1 MFLKWFSRIF
11 HQKVFNKRIHQ
22 MVKNALHKFFR
33 MIFMRSQKLTSNN
46 FDDLTWQKKMERW
59 KNWVQPTRKGKCAV
73 VPLSSSF
80 SCFINKI
87 ASVQNKFLRWT
98 LKYINFFL
106 PHFFFFFLFRSLS
119 SAGCISVRESL
130 SFQNNYFV
138 EEAKIIIKLLQ
149 TQKINDLV
157 KCKVFPSNKVVS
169 LNAMFFDT
177 QRNFFFST
185 LALFEWLN
193 WWRKNVLSCRQDS
206 RFRRLPFF
214 CQSCIQCWKKKDWRQ
229 KLFLCFL

>member
-46 FDDLTWQKKMERW
+46 FDDLTWQKKW
-59 KNWVQPTRKGKCAV
+59 DDKKNWVQPTRKGKFAV

-87 ASVQNKFLRWT
+87 TSVQNKFPRWT
-98 LKYINFFL
+98 SKCINFFS
-106 PHFFFFFLFRSLS
+106 PQIFFPFPKFVICWLHIGERKPFVSKQLFWWRSKNHNKTPPNS
-119 SAGCISVRESL
+119 E
-130 SFQNNYFV
+130 
-138 EEAKIIIKLLQ
+138 K
-149 TQKINDLV
+149 NDLV
-157 KCKVFPSNKVVS
+157 KCKVFPWNKSGLVKCNVFCHTKKF
-169 LNAMFFDT
+169 L
-177 QRNFFFST
+177 FFFT

-206 RFRRLPFF
+206 RFRRCPFF
-214 CQSCIQCWKKKDWRQ
+214 IKVAFKCWKKKDWRQ
-229 KLFLCFL
+229 KLFLCFV